1 MTVDFDNNNS
11 AHEAASAGVTD
22 IRELLWF
29 KIASLASYSATL
41 SQSRF
46 NDELGMT
53 LREWRTLGTIAYLQ
67 PATLMQLVDESL
79 IDKGQTSRVVAT
91 LIERGWVER
100 APAASGITSNKG
112 LALQLTAAGRK
123 LHRRGLLFADNFTGE
138 TRKHFSDAENAQLI
152 GLLDKLLATVRVRM
166 EALHHEG
173 RPPAD
178 QAALAVRPRGGARR
192 AAKQ

>member
-1 MTVDFDNNNS
+1 MTVDFNNNNPG
-11 AHEAASAGVTD
+11 HQAAPAGVTD

-46 NDELGMT
+46 KNELGMT

-79 IDKGQTSRVVAT
+79 IDKGQTSRVVAA
-91 LIERGWVER
+91 LIDRGWVER

-112 LALQLTAAGRK
+112 LPLQLTAAGRK
-123 LHRRGLLFADNFTGE
+123 LHRGGLLFADNLTGE

-152 GLLDKLLATVRVRM
+152 CLLDKLLATVRVRM

-173 RPPAD
+173 RSPAD
-178 QAALAVRPRGGARR
+178 EAPIAVRPTGS
-192 AAKQ
+192 K